1 MDATRA
7 VAVVDAFLSCCGYH
21 TVGYQPVCLSCEGD
35 VSVVAL
41 NAVAV
46 GDFKRAD
53 AVHHV
58 PILYI
63 GTQVPKS
70 VPI

>member
-1 MDATRA
+1 M
-7 VAVVDAFLSCCGYH
+7 
-21 TVGYQPVCLSCEGD
+21 CLSCEGD

-63 GTQVPKS
+63 GTQVPK
-70 VPI
+70 

>member
-46 GDFKRAD
+46 GDFKGAG
-53 AVHHV
+53 AVSVHHV

-63 GTQVPKS
+63 GTQVPK
-70 VPI
+70 